1 MSVVVVY
8 PVEVKQYRVSV
19 TRSKAEVMLEGVED
33 PVQGARDANT
43 NIRRVGRMTFGDPN
57 PLSGKDFITRGGFLR
72 MDRSLAMF
80 SGILDL
86 LRNLEFYQ
94 LSSQSSRTLRCL
106 LDVQI

>member
-1 MSVVVVY
+1 MLLSPLVSILDRGFISKR
-8 PVEVKQYRVSV
+8 EVNFLR
-19 TRSKAEVMLEGVED
+19 
-33 PVQGARDANT
+33 
-43 NIRRVGRMTFGDPN
+43 